1 MMNIFEQHLAL
12 KEKIRAGQPT
22 LGLFIRTPAPQ
33 IVESLAQTGLDFV
46 ALDAEHAPFGINA
59 LDTCI
64 LAARASGIPVLVRV
78 PEATSSKV
86 LSVLDMGAAGI
97 IVPHVKTAG
106 EALESVA
113 ASRYVGGTR
122 GFSGAHRAAA
132 YGAMPADTFKK
143 KSDASTIVIDQI
155 EDADGVK
162 NIDEIAAVSTLD
174 AVFIGRADL
183 ANSLGAATPDDPAVD
198 QAVDGI
204 CKASLQAG
212 RTIGMY
218 LSTTDDIKK
227 FRAKGVSLFIISTD
241 QGLLVKA
248 ARTVAEDFKGV

>member
-1 MMNIFEQHLAL
+1 MDIFEQHLAL

-33 IVESLAQTGLDFV
+33 IIESIAETGLDFV

-64 LAARASGIPVLVRV
+64 LAARASRIPVLVRV
-78 PEATSSKV
+78 PEATSTKV

-97 IVPHVKTAG
+97 IVPHVKTADK
-106 EALESVA
+106 ALESVA

-132 YGAMPADTFKK
+132 YGAIPPNTFKK
-143 KSDASTIVIDQI
+143 KSDASTIVIGQI
-155 EDADGVK
+155 EDADGVE

-183 ANSLGAATPDDPAVD
+183 ANSLGVASPNEPAVD
-198 QAVDGI
+198 QAVDRI
-204 CKASLQAG
+204 CKSGLQAK

-218 LSTTDDIKK
+218 LPTTADAKK

-241 QGLLVKA
+241 QGLLIKA
-248 ARTVAEDFKGV
+248 VRAVAEEFKGV